1 MERIFRSHAKEA
13 ISIVSFLAILLVNCS
28 GQPGLP
34 GGQSPP
40 IESYQTES
48 FHSIN
53 LNPSTSTPFT
63 EAGID
68 HEMAIESIRAF
79 IGSGAADLTFQE
91 TTIMINSPNADL
103 LVGVYMDG
111 LGGLYSV
118 DPDSY
123 KVVDIDPSPIRTMQG
138 EPLALEQLR
147 KIAEERAAEEVPG
160 FGEIRESLSYEEG
173 SKLDTFFFRWE
184 AVSRDWKYNP
194 PIFQVGIRADG
205 ELLTYTNT
213 FLVP

>member
-1 MERIFRSHAKEA
+1 MERIFRSHVKEA
-13 ISIVSFLAILLVNCS
+13 ISILPFLAVLVVNCS

-34 GGQSPP
+34 RGQSPP
-40 IESYQTES
+40 IESYQTE
-48 FHSIN
+48 
-53 LNPSTSTPFT
+53 
-63 EAGID
+63 AGID
-68 HEMAIESIRAF
+68 HKMAVESIRAF
-79 IGSGAADLTFQE
+79 IGSVNADLAFQE
-91 TTIMINSPNADL
+91 MTSTINSPNAEL

-118 DPDSY
+118 DPNSY

-173 SKLDTFFFRWE
+173 NKLDTFFFRWE
-184 AVSRDWKYNP
+184 AVNREWKYTP

-205 ELLTYTNT
+205 KLLTYINT
-213 FLVP
+213 LLVP

>member
-1 MERIFRSHAKEA
+1 
-13 ISIVSFLAILLVNCS
+13 VPFLAILLVNCS
-28 GQPGLP
+28 VQPRLP
-34 GGQSPP
+34 GDQPPP

-48 FHSIN
+48 FHSNN
-53 LNPSTSTPFT
+53 LNPSTSTPLT

-68 HEMAIESIRAF
+68 HEVAVESIRAF
-79 IGSGAADLTFQE
+79 IGSEAAYLTFQE
-91 TTIMINSPNADL
+91 MTIMVNSPNADL
-103 LVGVYMDG
+103 LVGVYIDG

-123 KVVDIDPSPIRTMQG
+123 KVVEIDPSPIQTMRG

-147 KIAEERAAEEVPG
+147 KIAEERAAEEVPD
-160 FGEIRESLSYEEG
+160 FLEISDSLSYEEG
-173 SKLDTFFFRWE
+173 NKLDTFFFRWE
-184 AVSRDWKYNP
+184 AVNREWKNNP

-213 FLVP
+213 LHVP